1 MNNVAGGSAMVPGW
15 IDAIDAEVC
24 GAISRPGPFTPGELA
39 RALRVSEACAFRYIV
54 LLAEAGRLRI
64 EAVTVPTAAGVGTP
78 PRAPG
83 RRAA

>member
-1 MNNVAGGSAMVPGW
+1 MVPGW

-24 GAISRPGPFTPGELA
+24 GAMSRPGPFTPGELA
-39 RALRVSEACAFRYIV
+39 RALRVSEACAVRYIV

-64 EAVTVPTAAGVGTP
+64 EAAAVPTAARVGTP

-83 RRAA
+83 WRAA